1 VLARPAAFRS
11 LVLMCSGPAGLTG
24 PRVALLPLMP
34 PLLAHGTAT
43 LVAAM
48 DQLNAADAAW
58 LALDAPVQAFLRE
71 RMLAA
76 SPQALIGMAD
86 ALTGEPDRVE
96 ELRAT
101 GLPVLVLHGAADD
114 AWTPGAA
121 GGDGPPAGFGV
132 RRRAP
137 VPPTHPPWRP
147 RADGARAAGLLGSA
161 LLARRRGPVG
171 GLRDLERPDGR
182 AGRRG
187 AGAPSGRP
195 LAAAWP
201 APKLCDS
208 RQAVKSASLRQ
219 RV

>member
-1 VLARPAAFRS
+1 
-11 LVLMCSGPAGLTG
+11 
-24 PRVALLPLMP
+24 MP

-114 AWTPGAA
+114 AWTPEQQAEMARRLGSAYAVVPRAA
-121 GGDGPPAGFGV
+121 HSPAV
-132 RRRAP
+132 EAP
-137 VPPTHPPWRP
+137 G
-147 RADGARAAGLLGSA
+147 ADGARAAGLLGSA
-161 LLARRRGPVG
+161 VLARRMRS
-171 GLRDLERPDGR
+171 RRRTARPRTPRSWSRSPRAAPPR
-182 AGRRG
+182 AGHSPQHGRLRSSATRARR
-187 AGAPSGRP
+187 
-195 LAAAWP
+195 
-201 APKLCDS
+201 
-208 RQAVKSASLRQ
+208 
-219 RV
+219 

>member
-114 AWTPGAA
+114 AWTPSSRRRW
-121 GGDGPPAGFGV
+121 PAGWV
-132 RRRAP
+132 RRTPWSPSRP
-137 VPPTHPPWRP
+137 LTRRGGPEPT
-147 RADGARAAGLLGSA
+147 ARE
-161 LLARRRGPVG
+161 LLAFW
-171 GLRDLERPDGR
+171 
-182 AGRRG
+182 AQH
-187 AGAPSGRP
+187 S
-195 LAAAWP
+195 
-201 APKLCDS
+201 
-208 RQAVKSASLRQ
+208 
-219 RV
+219 

>member
-114 AWTPGAA
+114 AWTPEQQAEMARRLGSAYAVVPRAA
-121 GGDGPPAGFGV
+121 HSPAV
-132 RRRAP
+132 EAPSRRRASCWP
-137 VPPTHPPWRP
+137 SGLSSPSPSARSRRRTARP
-147 RADGARAAGLLGSA
+147 RTPRSSSRSPRGRRPLGPA
-161 LLARRRGPVG
+161 ARRSV
-171 GLRDLERPDGR
+171 
-182 AGRRG
+182 
-187 AGAPSGRP
+187 AGAEALR
-195 LAAAWP
+195 LAP
-201 APKLCDS
+201 GGE
-208 RQAVKSASLRQ
+208 VASLRQ